1 MGTSRGAPVGSPGGR
16 PTSKSPRTSIA
27 CCPSSVWMVTGRP
40 SASTRYSSQW
50 CATLVW
56 SQGTSS
62 FSAIALGPICAPV
75 MLQPP
80 PRMNSLPSAT
90 WAASHKS
97 MVTRMGVEP
106 TREPDTSP
114 LGCVLLG
121 SPSMTTPTDG
131 LALPT
136 TERPDPIAPRKRRR
150 GWSLRAHLF
159 AVVIVTIALV
169 VLMGVL
175 IISKDYRRARAEG
188 ARNAKFEAGLAAGI
202 TGQSKTAGAESISGS
217 IPDLRALIV
226 RSGESLGQVTNGNVA
241 SYPADHCNLS
251 FQSFRSFT
259 SGLLSI
265 VLPDGSVVCSSDQ
278 TLVQPGSHPY
288 ANAQWLTPVVERNA
302 ATVVGPLVDPLTKKS
317 SLFVAAPIPN
327 PNAPPTAAPPGVLV
341 VAVDMTNLA
350 STLHQRFA
358 SDRYP
363 GNSLEYLVT
372 TAKRDR
378 VVSRSI
384 QPEQSVG

>member
-1 MGTSRGAPVGSPGGR
+1 
-16 PTSKSPRTSIA
+16 
-27 CCPSSVWMVTGRP
+27 
-40 SASTRYSSQW
+40 
-50 CATLVW
+50 
-56 SQGTSS
+56 
-62 FSAIALGPICAPV
+62 
-75 MLQPP
+75 
-80 PRMNSLPSAT
+80 
-90 WAASHKS
+90 
-97 MVTRMGVEP
+97 
-106 TREPDTSP
+106 
-114 LGCVLLG
+114 
-121 SPSMTTPTDG
+121 MTTPTDG

-384 QPEQSVG
+384 QPEQSVGKALNAADYAKADCAPTAKTCAGKVLPDLDGTQRLYVGQIVDPGGLNWHVYAGISKSAVYQPAKAAQKDYITSGLIIILGVAIVALAGIFTVARR